1 MAVDTFLK
9 IDGIPGESTDNKHKE
24 WIEVMSYSSG
34 VAQLAAGERS
44 TGGAATGGRCSHQDV
59 SIVKALDKASP
70 TINLYCCQGKH
81 IPNVVIEICRATG
94 NKEKYM
100 EYKMEDVIISSVGV
114 GGGGGGDL
122 PTESVTFNYGKMTW
136 NYIQTDH
143 KTGEVK
149 GNVEKYWSL
158 IDNKGG

>member
-1 MAVDTFLK
+1 MAGDCFLK
-9 IDGIPGESTDNKHKE
+9 IDGIPGESTDAKHKE

-34 VAQLAAGERS
+34 VAQMAAGERS
-44 TGGAATGGRCSHQDV
+44 TGGAATGGRCTHQDI
-59 SIVKALDKASP
+59 SIVKALDKATP

-81 IPNVVIEICRATG
+81 VPNVVIELCRATG

-100 EYKMEDVIISSVGV
+100 EYKMEDVIISSVSV
-114 GGGGGGDL
+114 GGGGGL
-122 PTESVTFNYGKMTW
+122 PTESVTFNYGKLTW

-143 KTGEVK
+143 KTGEAK

>member
-1 MAVDTFLK
+1 MAGDCFLK
-9 IDGIPGESTDNKHKE
+9 IDGIPGESTDDKHKD
-24 WIEVMSYSSG
+24 WIEIMSYSSG
-34 VAQLAAGERS
+34 VSQMGSGDRS
-44 TGGAATGGRCSHQDV
+44 TGGAATSGRCDHQDF

-70 TINLYCCQGKH
+70 TLDLKCCDGSH
-81 IPNVVIEICRATG
+81 IKKVALELCLAGGT
-94 NKEKYM
+94 KTKYM
-100 EYKMEDVIISSVGV
+100 EYIMEDVIVSSVSV
-114 GGGGGGDL
+114 GGGGGGL

-143 KTGEVK
+143 ETGEVK